1 MGNCVFKPFDEAEET
16 IKVATPNG
24 GIMELSPP
32 ISAACITKQF
42 PGMAIYRRTP
52 HTLLS
57 QQPLFNNEKL
67 RAGQLYYLLPLNN
80 NNNNN
85 NDLVSTSSSPYRMSF
100 DHQQRVLLKRT
111 DTEEAATPRVWKVKL
126 VISPDKLAE
135 IMAQE
140 ARTEA
145 LIESVRAVAKCGDG
159 VSSSSVAKSDQ
170 WCVSCGGKGSLR
182 NHAQDRS

>member
-42 PGMAIYRRTP
+42 PAMAIYRRTP

-57 QQPLFNNEKL
+57 QQPLF
-67 RAGQLYYLLPLNN
+67 N

-182 NHAQDRS
+182 NYAQDRW

>member
-1 MGNCVFKPFDEAEET
+1 
-16 IKVATPNG
+16 
-24 GIMELSPP
+24 
-32 ISAACITKQF
+32 
-42 PGMAIYRRTP
+42 
-52 HTLLS
+52 
-57 QQPLFNNEKL
+57 
-67 RAGQLYYLLPLNN
+67 
-80 NNNNN
+80 
-85 NDLVSTSSSPYRMSF
+85 MSF

-182 NHAQDRS
+182 NHAQDRW

>member
-42 PGMAIYRRTP
+42 PAMAIYRRTP

-57 QQPLFNNEKL
+57 QQPLF
-67 RAGQLYYLLPLNN
+67 N

-100 DHQQRVLLKRT
+100 DHQRRRHL
-111 DTEEAATPRVWKVKL
+111 RVWKVKL

-182 NHAQDRS
+182 NYAQDRW